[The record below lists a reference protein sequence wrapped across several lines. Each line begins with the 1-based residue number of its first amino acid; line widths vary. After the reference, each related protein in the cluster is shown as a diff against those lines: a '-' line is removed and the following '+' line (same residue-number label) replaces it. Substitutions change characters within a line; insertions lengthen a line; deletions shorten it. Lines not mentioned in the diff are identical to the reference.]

1 MHLNQIKS
9 FITVSQ
15 VLNFTNAARQNGVPQ
30 STISRQINDLEQQ
43 LGVKLFYRT
52 KRDVRLT
59 QEGWAFLPY
68 AQEILDAAKK
78 GAFAVR
84 QLHEGAEGRLSI
96 ATIDDSDQFLAMCL
110 QEFSR
115 KYPGIIVDLTYVSHG
130 EPLQSEVDDPYD
142 FHFHYLDMIPD
153 SEEYEIRET
162 HTTQLCFVSSKT
174 AHTDMAKPD
183 DDTDFVDGFDF
194 SSLPHQKFILIS
206 EEENPILYMQIMNY
220 CQTHRFTPQIA
231 NRFSDIKS
239 VLLSVGS
246 GLGISIL
253 PLKTAE
259 ILSALPQTGIQVTP
273 IGDESYAITCAVA
286 WKKSLLNPAAELFLQ
301 IMEEH
306 LE

>member
-59 QEGWAFLPY
+59 QEGRAFLPY

-253 PLKTAE
+253 PLKTTE
-259 ILSALPQTGIQVTP
+259 ILSALPQTGIQVMP
-273 IGDESYAITCAVA
+273 IDDESYAITCAVA

>member
-59 QEGWAFLPY
+59 QEGRAFLPY

-153 SEEYEIRET
+153 SEEYEIRAVRGAFFLRKDL
-162 HTTQLCFVSSKT
+162 QCALLRFFDDCFNQRAGDSQN
-174 AHTDMAKPD
+174 PGGGIPE
-183 DDTDFVDGFDF
+183 DF
-194 SSLPHQKFILIS
+194 
-206 EEENPILYMQIMNY
+206 
-220 CQTHRFTPQIA
+220 
-231 NRFSDIKS
+231 
-239 VLLSVGS
+239 
-246 GLGISIL
+246 
-253 PLKTAE
+253 
-259 ILSALPQTGIQVTP
+259 
-273 IGDESYAITCAVA
+273 
-286 WKKSLLNPAAELFLQ
+286 
-301 IMEEH
+301 
-306 LE
+306 

>member
-115 KYPGIIVDLTYVSHG
+115 KYPGIIVDLTYMSHG

-153 SEEYEIRET
+153 SDEYEIRET

-174 AHTDMAKPD
+174 GHTDMPEPD
-183 DDTDFVDGFDF
+183 DDTDFVDGLDL

-253 PLKTAE
+253 PLKTAD

-273 IGDESYAITCAVA
+273 IDDESYAITCAVA

>member
-174 AHTDMAKPD
+174 GHTDMPEPD

-253 PLKTAE
+253 PLKTAD

-273 IGDESYAITCAVA
+273 IDDESYAITCAVA

>member
-59 QEGWAFLPY
+59 QEGRAFLPY

-183 DDTDFVDGFDF
+183 DDTDVVDGLDL

-253 PLKTAE
+253 PLKTAD

-273 IGDESYAITCAVA
+273 IDDESYAITCAVA

>member
-59 QEGWAFLPY
+59 QEGRAFLPY

-162 HTTQLCFVSSKT
+162 HTTQLCFVSPKT

-183 DDTDFVDGFDF
+183 DDTDFVDGLDL

-246 GLGISIL
+246 KEVWGS
-253 PLKTAE
+253 P
-259 ILSALPQTGIQVTP
+259 S
-273 IGDESYAITCAVA
+273 CR
-286 WKKSLLNPAAELFLQ
+286 
-301 IMEEH
+301 
-306 LE
+306 

>member
-183 DDTDFVDGFDF
+183 DDTDVVDELDL

-253 PLKTAE
+253 PLKTTE

-273 IGDESYAITCAVA
+273 IDDESYAITCAVA

>member
-115 KYPGIIVDLTYVSHG
+115 KYPGIIVDLTYASHG

-183 DDTDFVDGFDF
+183 DDTDVVDGLDL

-253 PLKTAE
+253 PLKTTE

-273 IGDESYAITCAVA
+273 IDDESYAITCAVA

>member
-59 QEGWAFLPY
+59 QEGRAFLPY

-162 HTTQLCFVSSKT
+162 HTTQLCFVSPKT

-183 DDTDFVDGFDF
+183 DSTDFVDGLDL

-253 PLKTAE
+253 PLKTAD

>member
-59 QEGWAFLPY
+59 QEGRAFLPY

-253 PLKTAE
+253 PLKTTE

>member
-59 QEGWAFLPY
+59 QEGRAFLPY

-115 KYPGIIVDLTYVSHG
+115 KYPGIIVDLTYMSHG

-153 SEEYEIRET
+153 SDEYEIRET

-174 AHTDMAKPD
+174 GHTDMPEPD
-183 DDTDFVDGFDF
+183 DDTDFVDGLDL

-253 PLKTAE
+253 PLKTAD

-273 IGDESYAITCAVA
+273 IDDESYAITCAVA

>member
-174 AHTDMAKPD
+174 GHTDMAKPD
-183 DDTDFVDGFDF
+183 DDTDFVDGLDL
-194 SSLPHQKFILIS
+194 SSLPHQKFILVS

-253 PLKTAE
+253 PLKTAD

-273 IGDESYAITCAVA
+273 IDDESYAITCAVA

>member
-253 PLKTAE
+253 PLKTTE

-273 IGDESYAITCAVA
+273 IDDESYAITCAVA

>member
-59 QEGWAFLPY
+59 QEGRAFLPY

-78 GAFAVR
+78 GVFAVR

-183 DDTDFVDGFDF
+183 DDTDFVDGLDL

-253 PLKTAE
+253 PLKTTE

>member
-59 QEGWAFLPY
+59 QEGRAFLPY

-183 DDTDFVDGFDF
+183 DSTDFVDGLDL

-253 PLKTAE
+253 PLKTAD

-273 IGDESYAITCAVA
+273 IDDESYAITCAVA

>member
-174 AHTDMAKPD
+174 GHTDMAKPD
-183 DDTDFVDGFDF
+183 DSTDFVDGFDF

-253 PLKTAE
+253 PLKTAD

-273 IGDESYAITCAVA
+273 IDDESYAITCAVA

>member
-1 MHLNQIKS
+1 
-9 FITVSQ
+9 
-15 VLNFTNAARQNGVPQ
+15 
-30 STISRQINDLEQQ
+30 
-43 LGVKLFYRT
+43 
-52 KRDVRLT
+52 
-59 QEGWAFLPY
+59 
-68 AQEILDAAKK
+68 
-78 GAFAVR
+78 
-84 QLHEGAEGRLSI
+84 
-96 ATIDDSDQFLAMCL
+96 MCL

-162 HTTQLCFVSSKT
+162 HTTQLCFVSPKT

-183 DDTDFVDGFDF
+183 DSTDFVDGLDL

-253 PLKTAE
+253 PLKAAE
-259 ILSALPQTGIQVTP
+259 ILSALPQTGIHVTP
-273 IGDESYAITCAVA
+273 IDDESYAITCAVA

-301 IMEEH
+301 IIEEH

>member
-162 HTTQLCFVSSKT
+162 HTTQLCFVLSKT
-174 AHTDMAKPD
+174 GHTDMPEAD

-253 PLKTAE
+253 PLKTTE
-259 ILSALPQTGIQVTP
+259 ILSALPQTGIQVTH

>member
-174 AHTDMAKPD
+174 GHTDMPNPD
-183 DDTDFVDGFDF
+183 DDTDFVDGLDF

-246 GLGISIL
+246 GLGIAIL
-253 PLKTAE
+253 PLKTAD

-273 IGDESYAITCAVA
+273 IDDESYAITCAVA

-301 IMEEH
+301 IIEEH

>member
-52 KRDVRLT
+52 KRNVRLT

-183 DDTDFVDGFDF
+183 DSTDFVDGFDF

-253 PLKTAE
+253 PLKTAD

>member
-59 QEGWAFLPY
+59 QEGRAFLPY

-183 DDTDFVDGFDF
+183 DSTDFVDGLDL

-253 PLKTAE
+253 PLKTTE
-259 ILSALPQTGIQVTP
+259 ILSALPQTRIQVTP
-273 IGDESYAITCAVA
+273 IDDESYAITCAVA

>member
-59 QEGWAFLPY
+59 QEGRAFLPY

-162 HTTQLCFVSSKT
+162 HTTQLCFVSPKT
-174 AHTDMAKPD
+174 AHTDMAKPLMIP
-183 DDTDFVDGFDF
+183 VLSDGLDL
-194 SSLPHQKFILIS
+194 SSLPHQKFILMLGRRKS
-206 EEENPILYMQIMNY
+206 HPLYADHELTARLIVSLA
-220 CQTHRFTPQIA
+220 QIA
-231 NRFSDIKS
+231 NRFS
-239 VLLSVGS
+239 
-246 GLGISIL
+246 
-253 PLKTAE
+253 
-259 ILSALPQTGIQVTP
+259 
-273 IGDESYAITCAVA
+273 
-286 WKKSLLNPAAELFLQ
+286 
-301 IMEEH
+301 
-306 LE
+306 

>member
-174 AHTDMAKPD
+174 AHTDMTKPD
-183 DDTDFVDGFDF
+183 DDIDFVDGLDL

-273 IGDESYAITCAVA
+273 IDDESYAITCAVA

>member
-174 AHTDMAKPD
+174 GHTDMPNPD
-183 DDTDFVDGFDF
+183 DDTDFVDGLDF

-253 PLKTAE
+253 PLKTAD

-273 IGDESYAITCAVA
+273 IDDESYAITCAVA

-301 IMEEH
+301 IIEEH

>member
-59 QEGWAFLPY
+59 QEGRAFLPY

-162 HTTQLCFVSSKT
+162 HTTQLCFVSPKT

-183 DDTDFVDGFDF
+183 DSTDFVDGLDL

-231 NRFSDIKS
+231 NRFSNIKS

-253 PLKTAE
+253 PLKAAE

-273 IGDESYAITCAVA
+273 IDDESYDITCAVA

-301 IMEEH
+301 IIEEH

>member
-59 QEGWAFLPY
+59 QEGRAFLPY

-162 HTTQLCFVSSKT
+162 HTTQLCFVSPKT

-183 DDTDFVDGFDF
+183 DDTCFVDGLDL
-194 SSLPHQKFILIS
+194 SSLPHQKFILDLGRRKS
-206 EEENPILYMQIMNY
+206 HPLYAD
-220 CQTHRFTPQIA
+220 HE
-231 NRFSDIKS
+231 
-239 VLLSVGS
+239 LLPDSSFHAADRQPVFRHKIGTAVRRLRS
-246 GLGISIL
+246 GDLH
-253 PLKTAE
+253 
-259 ILSALPQTGIQVTP
+259 
-273 IGDESYAITCAVA
+273 
-286 WKKSLLNPAAELFLQ
+286 PAAKSSRNPLSPSTDRNTSNAYRR
-301 IMEEH
+301 
-306 LE
+306 